1 MGSGPLIR
9 NYLVLQYAGMYTG
22 LITRT
27 DLMQDGEQTDSL
39 WRFGTFELNSRTGEL
54 RKKGIKIKLQ
64 DQPLQVLIMLLN
76 RPGEIVSREELQKKL
91 WPADTFVDFEHGLNK
106 AMNRLR
112 AALGDSSENPRFIE
126 TLARK
131 GYRFIASPVNAN
143 LPASAMAESPKIRL
157 AVLPLENLNCDPE
170 QEFFSDGLTEELI
183 TRLGGLS
190 AGKLGVIART
200 SVNQYK
206 RTLKPIDE
214 IGRELNVDYIVEGS
228 VRRSNGRVRISAQ
241 LIQVSDQTHVW
252 AESYERELQDVL
264 ALQDDVAGAVVAEI
278 RNRIAPEIRMFPVK
292 TQIINP
298 NAYESYLKGCHYFG
312 KLSREGF
319 WKAMECF
326 KAAIDAEKNYAPAY
340 SGLAD
345 CCWKLGQLGL
355 LRPMEAYPNAKQA
368 AQRAIEIDPLLAD
381 AHVSLASVAFYYEWD
396 WAGAEKEFLRA
407 IQLNPGLAFAHAS
420 YALSLVFLG
429 RHSEASIEVRKA
441 LELEPLGQAPN
452 LIFALYLHF
461 SGQIEAAVEQ
471 YRKMIDLYPDCFHA
485 YTTMALAL
493 YQCSRFDE
501 CIESA
506 HKAAELSGVSYPLT
520 LAGIAYASSGRR
532 KQAVAVLERLDLEA
546 RQSYVPAVYSA
557 MLALRLGRLVQAYE
571 LFESAFNER
580 DSGLVTLKSLPLLG
594 FVKLIP
600 GVGKYVRRLNFPSEI
615 ILRHQTG
622 MKY

>member
-1 MGSGPLIR
+1 MHDS
-9 NYLVLQYAGMYTG
+9 
-22 LITRT
+22 
-27 DLMQDGEQTDSL
+27 EQTDGL
-39 WRFGTFELNSRTGEL
+39 WRFGTFELNSHTGEL
-54 RKKGIKIKLQ
+54 RKKGAKIKLQ
-64 DQPLQVLIMLLN
+64 DQPQQVLIMLLN

-126 TLARK
+126 TLPRK

-143 LPASAMAESPKIRL
+143 LLASAMAESPKIRL
-157 AVLPLENLNCDPE
+157 AVLPLENLNGDPE

-206 RTLKPIDE
+206 RTMKAIDE

-252 AESYERELQDVL
+252 AESYERNLQDIL
-264 ALQDDVAGAVVAEI
+264 ALQDDVAGAVVTEI
-278 RNRIAPEIRMFPVK
+278 RNRIDPEIRMFPAK
-292 TQIINP
+292 TQIIDP
-298 NAYESYLKGCHYFG
+298 NAYESYLKGRHYFS

-319 WKAMECF
+319 WKALEGF

-340 SGLAD
+340 CGLAD
-345 CCWKLGQLGL
+345 CYWKLGQLGL

-368 AQRAIEIDPLLAD
+368 AQRALEIDPLLAD

-396 WAGAEKEFLRA
+396 WAGAESGFLRA
-407 IQLNPGLAFAHAS
+407 IQLNPHLALAHAL
-420 YALSLVFLG
+420 YALSLTFLG
-429 RHSEASIEVRKA
+429 RYAEASIEIRKA

-452 LIFALYLHF
+452 LIFALYLHL

-471 YRKMIDLYPDCFHA
+471 YKKLVDLHPDCFHA
-485 YTTMALAL
+485 HTTMAIAL
-493 YQCSRFDE
+493 FQCSRFDE

-506 HKAAELSGVSYPLT
+506 HKAAELSGVSYPLFA
-520 LAGIAYASSGRR
+520 AGLAYASSRRR
-532 KQAVAVLERLDLEA
+532 KQAIEVLERLNQESNK
-546 RQSYVPAVYSA
+546 SYVPGIYPAI
-557 MLALRLGRLVQAYE
+557 LALRLGRLVQAFSW
-571 LFESAFNER
+571 FERAFDER
-580 DSGLVTLKSLPLLG
+580 DSGLVILKSLPSLE
-594 FVKLIP
+594 FARFIP
-600 GVGKYVRRLNFPSEI
+600 GLGKYVRRMNFPQSA
-615 ILRHQTG
+615 
-622 MKY
+622 